1 MSILKSIYKVRN
13 RDSQT
18 YDTLH
23 PETEHSQVVDFGQGI
38 LSHLQSN
45 VLASAISAMTSDSL
59 FAKMM
64 KLVLDASGVKYSM
77 AQNGYVCLGSFFG
90 GLIIQWGKITTTW
103 TVTFPVTFTDLPV
116 ISTQE
121 LVTAGEIGEIQ
132 AMAYKSTLTTTGFS
146 VGSHRIDGSGTDS
159 VQVDWIA
166 VGFYNS

>member
-13 RDSQT
+13 RDSQI

-77 AQNGYVCLGSFFG
+77 QQNGYICLGEFFG
-90 GLIIQWGKITTTW
+90 NLIIQWGNRLIYSADEITSFAVNFNET
-103 TVTFPVTFTDLPV
+103 
-116 ISTQE
+116 
-121 LVTAGEIGEIQ
+121 
-132 AMAYKSTLTTTGFS
+132 Y
-146 VGSHRIDGSGTDS
+146 
-159 VQVDWIA
+159 A
-166 VGFYNS
+166 VGAVHSTSTESDYKAFAIYDVTNKNFKVTTSTYQIGVRYIAIGR

>member
-77 AQNGYVCLGSFFG
+77 AQNGYICLGEFFG
-90 GLIIQWGKITTTW
+90 GLIIQWGKATTSF
-103 TVTFPVTFTDLPV
+103 TVTFPISFSEIPVVSVQEIVTV
-116 ISTQE
+116 
-121 LVTAGEIGEIQ
+121 GEVGEIQ
-132 AMAYKSTLTTTGFS
+132 AMPGQSRLTADGMNIS
-146 VGSHRIDGSGTDS
+146 KARIGGSGTDN
-159 VQVDWIA
+159 VVADWFA
-166 VGFYNS
+166 LGFIK

>member
-77 AQNGYVCLGSFFG
+77 AQNGYICLGEFFG
-90 GLIIQWGKITTTW
+90 NLIIQWGMEANEHDIGSDGYGVNLHYPLSVAAILMITDIKVCKDGVVITQITEYDTTNVSLW
-103 TVTFPVTFTDLPV
+103 A
-116 ISTQE
+116 SE
-121 LVTAGEIGEIQ
+121 
-132 AMAYKSTLTTTGFS
+132 TGNANQKCRLGYVMFA
-146 VGSHRIDGSGTDS
+146 R
-159 VQVDWIA
+159 
-166 VGFYNS
+166 

>member
-64 KLVLDASGVKYSM
+64 KLVLNASGVKYSM
-77 AQNGYVCLGSFFG
+77 AQNGYICLGSFFG
-90 GLIIQWGKITTTW
+90 GLIIQWR
-103 TVTFPVTFTDLPV
+103 VRSLYSF
-116 ISTQE
+116 
-121 LVTAGEIGEIQ
+121 
-132 AMAYKSTLTTTGFS
+132 
-146 VGSHRIDGSGTDS
+146 
-159 VQVDWIA
+159 
-166 VGFYNS
+166 